1 VDRQDLDGIPAQPPE
16 LPPVGRGLHRDALG
30 LERTIELD
38 RGFGL
43 EL

>member
-1 VDRQDLDGIPAQPPE
+1 MDRQDLDGIPAQPPE
-16 LPPVGRGLHRDALG
+16 LPPVGRGLHRDARV
-30 LERTIELD
+30 LERTFELE